1 MVLTFEKTDLIS
13 DGDELWE
20 LILAR
25 ERGGHR
31 ISNQGHPFS
40 SDQVNRRPSTDGMV
54 DQMFL
59 LAQDIFKFLLSNGFW
74 SGYQFQ
80 K

>member
-74 SGYQFQ
+74 SGY
-80 K
+80 